1 MVPLAARVQQNFRTR
16 QICFLPLTT
25 SIPLV
30 SIHPVE
36 NCVRS
41 STIATAPQMPIPDS
55 ATNFDVLVVGSG
67 ASGGWAAKRLSE
79 AGLSVAIVEA
89 GRPQSDANFTE
100 HKPAFELK
108 YRAMAPSIVEKNHP
122 IQSKFDVCNE
132 YTQDWFV
139 NDHDEPYTTPAD
151 KPFHWMGR
159 LRMTGG
165 RTNVWGRVSLRFSDQ
180 DFKSASHDGYGEDWP
195 ISYAD
200 IAPYYDIVETYV
212 GITGMAE
219 GLEHLPDGQFQPPMP
234 LTCQETTFR
243 ERVKAKFGRTVTLAR
258 SANLTKP
265 TNGRGP
271 CHYCGP
277 CERGCITHSYF
288 NSAFTTVPDA
298 LKTGKCKLIS
308 NAMVHKVLLDP
319 ATNRARGLLYVD
331 RITKK
336 SHELTAR
343 AVILCAQSQE
353 STRILLNSGTR
364 EHPAGLANSSGALG
378 HYLTAHVRSGGGRGD
393 FPNLSRKHSLAG
405 PNKPVGIYVARFRN
419 LKNDP
424 PYKKFLRGYGYEGE
438 SSSNFNWRAP
448 GFGNAFKQSLLQ
460 SRESFEITG
469 FGEVLPRFDNFLE
482 IDPEKK
488 DIFGIPV
495 LKIHMSD
502 GENERAMIKDMGDS
516 AGEMLE
522 AAGAKN
528 IRTYAN
534 PSAPRWALHEAG
546 IARMGSDPKKSV
558 LNQFQQTHDV
568 RNVFVMDASG
578 FTTNPCQNPTLT
590 IMALAVR
597 SCDHLMDEMKH
608 QNF

>member
-1 MVPLAARVQQNFRTR
+1 MIAPLRK
-16 QICFLPLTT
+16 
-25 SIPLV
+25 
-30 SIHPVE
+30 
-36 NCVRS
+36 
-41 STIATAPQMPIPDS
+41 MPTPDS

-79 AGLSVAIVEA
+79 AGLNVAIVEA
-89 GRPQSDANFTE
+89 GRPQSDENFTE

-108 YRAMAPSIVEKNHP
+108 YRAMADSIVAKNHP

-151 KPFHWMGR
+151 KPYNWMGR

-165 RTNVWGRVSLRFSDQ
+165 RTNVWGRVSLRFSDW

-195 ISYAD
+195 ISYSD
-200 IAPYYDIVETYV
+200 VAPYYDIVEKYV

-234 LTCQETTFR
+234 LTCQEQVFR
-243 ERVKAKFGRTVTLAR
+243 DKVKAKLGRTVTLAR
-258 SANLTKP
+258 SANLTRP
-265 TNGRGP
+265 INGRGP

-308 NAMVHKVLLDP
+308 NAMVHKILMDP

-331 RITKK
+331 RITKQ
-336 SHELTAR
+336 SRELTAR
-343 AVILCAQSQE
+343 TVVLCAQSQE

-364 EHPAGLANSSGALG
+364 EHPNGLANSSGALG

-393 FPNLSRKHSLAG
+393 FPELSHKKTMAG

-438 SSSNFNWRAP
+438 SSSSFNFRAP
-448 GFGNAFKQSLLQ
+448 GFGNAFKESVLQ

-469 FGEVLPRFDNFLE
+469 FGEVLPRFDNFVE
-482 IDPEKK
+482 IDPGGKK

-502 GENERAMIKDMGDS
+502 GDNERAMIKDMGDS

-546 IARMGSDPKKSV
+546 IARMGADPKKSV

-568 RNVFVMDASG
+568 KNVFVMDASG

-608 QNF
+608 QTI